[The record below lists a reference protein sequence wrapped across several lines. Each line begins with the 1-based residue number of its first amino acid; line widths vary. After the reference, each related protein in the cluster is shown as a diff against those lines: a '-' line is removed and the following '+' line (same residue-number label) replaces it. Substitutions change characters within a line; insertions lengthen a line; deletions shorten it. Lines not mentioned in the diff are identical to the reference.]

1 MIRLITPASRFGL
14 PKDGPSSVAPMG
26 RRLIALIV
34 DWVLCYLIASSI
46 VRHNVF
52 TVTDAHYQDAQWLA
66 LLLFV
71 VEVYLLT
78 AISGLTV
85 GKRLLGLRTIRTD
98 GSPPGFRW
106 AALRTLLL
114 LCVVPPCLSDR
125 DLRGLHDRAADTIV
139 VRLYPPGGLRPPS
152 TPQTG
157 VPAASSI
164 RLPGRA
170 PRSARDPARSRLIA
184 LVLARSAR
192 CAARAT
198 VFPRGLHSPGGSAP
212 FDPPNRRPCG

>member
-1 MIRLITPASRFGL
+1 MT
-14 PKDGPSSVAPMG
+14 GPSSVAPMG
-26 RRLIALIV
+26 RRLAALLI

-52 TVTDAHYQDAQWLA
+52 TVTDAHYQDAQLVA

-98 GSPPGFRW
+98 GSRPGFRW

-114 LCVVPPCLSDR
+114 VCVIPACLSDR
-125 DLRGLHDRAADTIV
+125 DLRGLHDRAADTVV
-139 VRLYPPGGLRPPS
+139 VRL
-152 TPQTG
+152 
-157 VPAASSI
+157 
-164 RLPGRA
+164 
-170 PRSARDPARSRLIA
+170 
-184 LVLARSAR
+184 
-192 CAARAT
+192 
-198 VFPRGLHSPGGSAP
+198 
-212 FDPPNRRPCG
+212 

>member
-1 MIRLITPASRFGL
+1 MAAGPRASVSGNPVTDNTPDYPGKKFGL
-14 PKDGPSSVAPMG
+14 PMTGPSSVAPMG

-52 TVTDAHYQDAQWLA
+52 TVTDAHYQDAQWVA
-66 LLLFV
+66 LFLFV
-71 VEVYLLT
+71 FEVYLLT

-98 GSPPGFRW
+98 GSRPGFRW

-114 LCVVPPCLSDR
+114 LFVVPACLTDR

-139 VRLYPPGGLRPPS
+139 VRL
-152 TPQTG
+152 
-157 VPAASSI
+157 
-164 RLPGRA
+164 
-170 PRSARDPARSRLIA
+170 
-184 LVLARSAR
+184 
-192 CAARAT
+192 
-198 VFPRGLHSPGGSAP
+198 
-212 FDPPNRRPCG
+212 